1 MVKIPTFTSQQNLT
15 DQSGSV
21 TTNIQVS
28 PTATTAAAI
37 LPAAEQVTTFA
48 IKKRDLSEK
57 LEANKI
63 SSSIKGEIDIL
74 IKKNEKNANEEDVLN
89 KLSTDFDNLKKTKL
103 SNIKNRRIRE
113 RVNNQLALEYPE
125 YVNTI
130 KSNSFT
136 ALKSQSLETVNN
148 KLNDITA
155 KYSTTT
161 NPKLKEKYKQEGE
174 ALLEGFKNDFELDD
188 FTFNKKKKA
197 FSASLITGDI
207 LSLAGTEGSVEKIK
221 QLDAINGGEKTLSN
235 AEFAA
240 GIVTGYENK
249 ITELTIVGDPNADF
263 DKAQALI
270 DEARNIER
278 ENGFKVDFGAS
289 AKKLDDLEEKIIA
302 QKITHESRIDLINQG
317 KELNEYITSQKSILR
332 KSFTNDF
339 GTLGADDSPE
349 KAVEAQKEYDI
360 RMDKYLKLNP
370 DASIEEKIDYAG
382 DLTNLLKDKYQD
394 IDIEKFST
402 FNLERNKFEL
412 VSETK
417 QITNSVKIYQEY
429 ASNPRG
435 FIEKSDNPEA
445 AMEIIKGIESK
456 AKLNGYVDEKGNGD
470 VFAFYN
476 RFIEIVEN
484 RNPE

>member
-63 SSSIKGEIDIL
+63 SSSIKGDIDIL

-240 GIVTGYENK
+240 GIITGYENK

-370 DASIEEKIDYAG
+370 DASIEEKIDFAG
-382 DLTNLLKDKYQD
+382 DLTNILRDKYEAV
-394 IDIEKFST
+394 DIEKFST
-402 FNLERNKFEL
+402 FNLERNKFDL
-412 VSETK
+412 VSEKKTIK
-417 QITNSVKIYQEY
+417 TNMIAFRLFTSDPKAFSDDPRFDIEQVK
-429 ASNPRG
+429 A
-435 FIEKSDNPEA
+435 
-445 AMEIIKGIESK
+445 IKTR
-456 AKLNGYVDEKGNGD
+456 AKLNGYVDDKGEGD
-470 VFAFYN
+470 VNAFFN
-476 RFIEIVEN
+476 RFIEILEN
-484 RNPE
+484 SSSE

>member
-28 PTATTAAAI
+28 STATTAAAI

-63 SSSIKGEIDIL
+63 SSSIKGDIDIL

-103 SNIKNRRIRE
+103 ANIKNRRIRE

-161 NPKLKEKYKQEGE
+161 NPKLKEKYKKEGE

-278 ENGFKVDFGAS
+278 QNGFKVDFGAS

-370 DASIEEKIDYAG
+370 DASIEEKIDFAG
-382 DLTNLLKDKYQD
+382 DLTNILRDKYEAV
-394 IDIEKFST
+394 DIEKFST
-402 FNLERNKFEL
+402 FNLERNKFDL
-412 VSETK
+412 VSEKKTIK
-417 QITNSVKIYQEY
+417 TNMIAFRLFTSDPKAFSDDPRFDIEQVK
-429 ASNPRG
+429 A
-435 FIEKSDNPEA
+435 
-445 AMEIIKGIESK
+445 IKTR
-456 AKLNGYVDEKGNGD
+456 AKLNGYVDDKGEGD
-470 VFAFYN
+470 VNAFFN
-476 RFIEIVEN
+476 RFIEILEN
-484 RNPE
+484 SSSE

>member
-28 PTATTAAAI
+28 STATTAAAI

-63 SSSIKGEIDIL
+63 SSSIKGDIDIL

-103 SNIKNRRIRE
+103 ANIKNRRIRE

-278 ENGFKVDFGAS
+278 QNGFKVDFGAS
-289 AKKLDDLEEKIIA
+289 AKKLDDLEEKIIS
-302 QKITHESRIDLINQG
+302 QKIQHENRIDQVNQG
-317 KELNEYITSQKSILR
+317 RTLLDYTKDQKTIIR

-339 GTLGADDSPE
+339 GQLSGTESTR
-349 KAVEAQKEYDI
+349 KALEAENEFDV
-360 RMDKYLKLNP
+360 RFDKYLKLNP
-370 DASIEEKIDYAG
+370 DASLEEKQDYAREIA
-382 DLTNLLKDKYQD
+382 LILVDKYQD
-394 IDIEKFST
+394 TDIEELTT
-402 FNLERNKFEL
+402 FNLERNKFDL
-412 VSETK
+412 VSEK
-417 QITNSVKIYQEY
+417 KEIITNMKAFQLFTSDPKAFSDDVRF
-429 ASNPRG
+429 S
-435 FIEKSDNPEA
+435 IENVNA
-445 AMEIIKGIESK
+445 IKRR
-456 AKLNGYVDEKGNGD
+456 AKLNGYVDDKGEGD
-470 VFAFYN
+470 VNAFFN
-476 RFIEIVEN
+476 RFIEILDNSSSE
-484 RNPE
+484 

>member
-63 SSSIKGEIDIL
+63 SSSIKGDIDIL

-103 SNIKNRRIRE
+103 ANIKNRRIKE

-161 NPKLKEKYKQEGE
+161 NPKLKEKYKKEGE
-174 ALLEGFKNDFELDD
+174 ALLEGFKNDFELDN
-188 FTFNKKKKA
+188 FTFNKKMKA
-197 FSASLITGDI
+197 FKASLTTGDI

-263 DKAQALI
+263 DKAQALV
-270 DEARNIER
+270 DEARSIER
-278 ENGFKVDFGAS
+278 QNGFKVDFGAS
-289 AKKLDDLEEKIIA
+289 AKKLDDLEEKIIS
-302 QKITHESRIDLINQG
+302 QKLRHENSIDRINQG
-317 KELNEYITSQKSILR
+317 KDLNEYITSQKSILR

-382 DLTNLLKDKYQD
+382 DLTNILRDKYED
-394 IDIEKFST
+394 VDIEKFST
-402 FNLERNKFEL
+402 FNLERNKFDL
-412 VSETK
+412 VSEKKTIK
-417 QITNSVKIYQEY
+417 TNMIAFRLFTSDPKAFSDDPRFDIEQVK
-429 ASNPRG
+429 A
-435 FIEKSDNPEA
+435 
-445 AMEIIKGIESK
+445 IKTR
-456 AKLNGYVDEKGNGD
+456 AKLNGYVDDKGEGD
-470 VFAFYN
+470 VNAFFN
-476 RFIEIVEN
+476 RFIEILEN
-484 RNPE
+484 SSSE

>member
-148 KLNDITA
+148 KLNDISA

-278 ENGFKVDFGAS
+278 QNGFKVDFGAS

-382 DLTNLLKDKYQD
+382 DLTNILKDKYED

-402 FNLERNKFEL
+402 FNLERNKFDL
-412 VSETK
+412 VSEKKTIK
-417 QITNSVKIYQEY
+417 TNMVAFRLFTSDPK
-429 ASNPRG
+429 AFSDDDR
-435 FIEKSDNPEA
+435 FDIEQVNA
-445 AMEIIKGIESK
+445 IKTR
-456 AKLNGYVDEKGNGD
+456 AKLNGYVDDKGEGD
-470 VFAFYN
+470 VNAFFN
-476 RFIEIVEN
+476 RFIEILEN
-484 RNPE
+484 SSSE

>member
-136 ALKSQSLETVNN
+136 ALKSQSLETINN

-197 FSASLITGDI
+197 FNASLITGDI

-302 QKITHESRIDLINQG
+302 QKLRHENSIDRINQG

-382 DLTNLLKDKYQD
+382 DLTNILRDKYED
-394 IDIEKFST
+394 VDIEKFST
-402 FNLERNKFEL
+402 FNLERNKFDL
-412 VSETK
+412 VSEKKTIK
-417 QITNSVKIYQEY
+417 TNMIAFRLFTSDPK
-429 ASNPRG
+429 AFSDDPR
-435 FIEKSDNPEA
+435 FDIEQVNA
-445 AMEIIKGIESK
+445 IKTR
-456 AKLNGYVDEKGNGD
+456 AKLNGYVDDKGEGD
-470 VFAFYN
+470 VNAFFN
-476 RFIEIVEN
+476 RFIEILEN
-484 RNPE
+484 SSSE

>member
-63 SSSIKGEIDIL
+63 SSSIKGDIDIL

-161 NPKLKEKYKQEGE
+161 NPKLKEKYKKEGE
-174 ALLEGFKNDFELDD
+174 ALLEGFKNDFELDN
-188 FTFNKKKKA
+188 FTFNKKMKA
-197 FSASLITGDI
+197 FKASLTTGDI

-263 DKAQALI
+263 DKAQALV
-270 DEARNIER
+270 DEARSIER
-278 ENGFKVDFGAS
+278 QNGFKVDFGAS
-289 AKKLDDLEEKIIA
+289 AKKLDDLEEKIIS
-302 QKITHESRIDLINQG
+302 QKLRHENSIDRINQG
-317 KELNEYITSQKSILR
+317 KDLNEYITSQKSILR

-382 DLTNLLKDKYQD
+382 DLTNILRDKYED
-394 IDIEKFST
+394 VDIEKFST
-402 FNLERNKFEL
+402 FNLERNKFDL
-412 VSETK
+412 VSEKKTIK
-417 QITNSVKIYQEY
+417 TNMIAFRLFTSDPKAFSDDPRFDIEQVK
-429 ASNPRG
+429 A
-435 FIEKSDNPEA
+435 
-445 AMEIIKGIESK
+445 IKTR
-456 AKLNGYVDEKGNGD
+456 AKLNGYVDDKGEGD
-470 VFAFYN
+470 VNAFFN
-476 RFIEIVEN
+476 RFIEILEN
-484 RNPE
+484 SSSE